1 MTDDKNM
8 AIADDQLEKQTEL
21 GQMEKTVSELLA
33 ELETGAETKPA
44 PLGKKDDPS
53 SICRRDILVR
63 GETEYLVMD
72 CSGEKVML
80 MNRETGSFTLTPVR
94 EVFAEIRSGSMIKK
108 GSLCLFENVLIDGK
122 EIEKV
127 KERAKVLEEALD
139 DLYPDWNSIYRKTK
153 KPCLQ
158 IAMLNLGLS
167 KSQLRRE
174 MLEYL
179 QSGRDPMS
187 LIDRRLFNKRKK
199 SYETVETVHKGEVDR
214 DAIFT
219 YGLKM
224 FKKLKNVQAAYDEV
238 CDMYF
243 RRYDYTGDEV
253 RALPLDDDNVKISYK
268 QLYTYINL
276 HLGGLTAAE
285 YKAGKREI
293 RNNKRPLHGKSDT
306 GVTRV
311 GQLFEIDECKL
322 PVEIVSPVTGEN
334 VGQAIAYVA
343 IDVKAVI
350 IVGLYVGYEDN
361 SFMGYSNAMM
371 SMLEDHNR
379 QSQIYGVTFDEYEF
393 PSFVIPERV
402 RVDRGAEY
410 TSHAF
415 VRSCAELAID
425 IDYEPVAIAS
435 LKGCV
440 ESIHRRLQEPFKR
453 YAKGS
458 GAVGT
463 EYMAGKKARKRA
475 CMTLESIRRVLYQ
488 QVRVIN
494 TSINDKYVP
503 DLEQMEADIVP
514 TPAEIY
520 RFECERSGDPRN
532 VFPGDVPRILYSLM
546 ARVEDKRKFSFSRKG
561 ILYSGHNVY
570 FSVEEEWYDEMI
582 GLIDKGKAEV
592 PEVRYSG
599 HTMDAVYI
607 TYKGVIRKVFLAAKR
622 EAQDEYRTLSWD
634 EFDEKFKKFKN
645 SSRRK
650 EAEKKT
656 DIEKY
661 KSRAAVKEEVRAGK
675 ALKKD
680 DVKTE
685 DVKAARKT
693 AKDELYTR
701 DDESRNRLLDAMGAE
716 NTAALPDKPEEA
728 PAAQE
733 TQEEKKEEKKDQGAP
748 VTAASRGGRTAYLGY
763 QDDDDFYDS
772 LDF

>member
-44 PLGKKDDPS
+44 PIGKKDDPS

-72 CSGEKVML
+72 CSGGKVML

-122 EIEKV
+122 EIEKA

-199 SYETVETVHKGEVDR
+199 SYKTVETVHKGEVDR

-268 QLYTYINL
+268 QLYTYINS

-334 VGQAIAYVA
+334 VGQAIAYVV

-379 QSQIYGVTFDEYEF
+379 QSQMYGVTFDEYEF

-701 DDESRNRLLDAMGAE
+701 NDESRNRLLDAMGAE

>member
-44 PLGKKDDPS
+44 PIGKKDDPS

-72 CSGEKVML
+72 CRGGKVML

-253 RALPLDDDNVKISYK
+253 RVLPLDDDNVKISYK

-334 VGQAIAYVA
+334 VGQAIAYVV

-520 RFECERSGDPRN
+520 RFECERSGYPRN